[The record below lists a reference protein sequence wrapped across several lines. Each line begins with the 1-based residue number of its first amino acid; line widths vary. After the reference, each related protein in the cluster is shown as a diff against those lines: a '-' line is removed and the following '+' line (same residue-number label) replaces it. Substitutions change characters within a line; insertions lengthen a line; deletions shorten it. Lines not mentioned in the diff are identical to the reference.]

1 MSKDKNN
8 ELEFLTSSTE
18 KNTITINEIEFDGN
32 AYALAS
38 NDSITVDTPLMSIH
52 GTDVITVS
60 QDDIAKITQGSNG
73 IAQLDLFPDTINTSV
88 TVTVNNDIE
97 TATHLIT
104 DEE

>member
-32 AYALAS
+32 AYTLAS
-38 NDSITVDTPLMSIH
+38 NDSITVDTPLSIH

-60 QDDIAKITQGSNG
+60 QEDIAKITQGSNG

-97 TATHLIT
+97 NATHLIT